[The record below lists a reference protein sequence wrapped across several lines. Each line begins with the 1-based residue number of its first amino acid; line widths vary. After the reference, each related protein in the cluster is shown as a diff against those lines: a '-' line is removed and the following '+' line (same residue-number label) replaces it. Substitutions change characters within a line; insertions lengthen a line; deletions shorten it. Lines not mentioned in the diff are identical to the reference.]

1 MSVLSSLVSWAFGVE
16 TLALTAQVLMRSGM
30 YVIEIIYI
38 IYIYILYIY
47 IDTDIIHI
55 ICIGGNSDQM
65 SKIE

>member
-30 YVIEIIYI
+30 YVIYIIYRY
-38 IYIYILYIY
+38 IYIYI
-47 IDTDIIHI
+47 DIIHI